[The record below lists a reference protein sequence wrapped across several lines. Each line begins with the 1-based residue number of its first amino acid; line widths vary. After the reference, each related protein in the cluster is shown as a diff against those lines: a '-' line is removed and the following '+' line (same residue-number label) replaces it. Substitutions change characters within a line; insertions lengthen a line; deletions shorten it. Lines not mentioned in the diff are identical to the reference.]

1 MTDEPKTPPPSDD
14 SATNSESSPEP
25 TPEPT
30 PEPAAESGAT
40 GAFDVNRLLEFLV
53 AYLKDPKSLWET
65 IQSILKDPTAFFGQS
80 EATDLN
86 RSLGFLGCMLIYGLG
101 FSLLGMILTLNV
113 AGFFLIIPGFL
124 IFSLI
129 WLLLASIVVWVFG
142 KPVAKGEGT
151 IQDGARV
158 VSWLSWIS
166 LINAFPL
173 FVFLPGILQALITIG
188 SLALWAYL
196 AIPAIAVTFK
206 TPGEGHKLPV
216 WIVAGILALFTLVS
230 SLLGTGAK
238 VVSESYS
245 DVIAQTEQK
254 VREMEAEYME
264 QLEEERAAEAAALA
278 AAEAAAQASSQPVA
292 EDPKKAVRDI
302 LKQLRQLGSADV
314 PRELK
319 QAFRKYNGHL
329 QGADFSGI
337 EVKGLDLRMLDL
349 TGARFRNAVMT
360 DWTFHGI
367 GNTPSSTLDE
377 ADFSGATMENVNMTG
392 VSAKGA
398 DFSKVTLVGRERAR
412 TVLDLEEADVSNADF
427 SDISFEG
434 NVDAKALYLGRAVVE
449 GASFRESQLP
459 NSDFTKARLRGADL
473 READL
478 REAVLNGA
486 DIRNANFSGA
496 DLTGMEI
503 TEQMTL
509 DHQFKPFDNPMPM
522 TEGANFSEARLD
534 GVNFQARIFRF
545 CDFSGASFVNANL
558 EAGNF
563 VGSNFSKADLSGAV
577 LKRANFAAVD
587 FSGAKFHQND
597 WENAHLAGAQ
607 IREIEPGE
615 ALLLPPLPAGS
626 KIPRLREG
634 RQSDAVADIVN
645 GSRTNQVGAD
655 LEKVSF
661 AKQRLTRI
669 DFTGANLKEADFNYA
684 ELGRCNFSRANLQG
698 ASFAFARI
706 NQCTFDEADLTGAS
720 FHGAAM
726 SSNSFVKAILRKADF
741 QYAGR
746 AEWSISD
753 RITFAGADL
762 QDADFRMARLSYLLP
777 SGLKSRRENT
787 LAMGIG
793 LGGSSGYVNFDGA
806 DLSGADLSDA
816 WLIEASLAGA
826 NLSDMTARRTDLSGF
841 YSNWDTIWGGADL
854 REANLAFGQIW
865 HKDTKRVTD
874 GKTDF
879 READVRGANL
889 FRFAFTPGTHIGA
902 ADFSGCV
909 FGADPWGKITDFKNG
924 PAGTDLGMVNF
935 EGATFKGA
943 DLRNCGFTNS
953 NLNGASFEDADLSRA
968 FFDVGNAVQAGGGLE
983 ANLKDWSLRYLNI
996 DFSGARLDEA
1006 NFDAGIFTG
1015 SDFSGTSS
1023 RGTEVHR
1030 DSSSSTPDGISYM
1043 NYAYGVPAS
1052 IGGS

>member
-1 MTDEPKTPPPSDD
+1 MTDEAKNPPPSDD
-14 SATNSESSPEP
+14 TNSNPESTPDSNEERP
-25 TPEPT
+25 TDSGT
-30 PEPAAESGAT
+30 P
-40 GAFDVNRLLEFLV
+40 GAFDFTRLLEFVV
-53 AYLKDPKSLWET
+53 AYIKDPKSVWST
-65 IQSILKDPTAFFGQS
+65 IQAILKDPAAFFGKS

-86 RSLGFLGCMLIYGLG
+86 RSLGFLGCILAYGLG

-113 AGFFLIIPGFL
+113 AGFFLVIPGFL
-124 IFSLI
+124 VFSLI
-129 WLLLASIVVWVFG
+129 WLLLASVVVWVFG
-142 KPVAKGEGT
+142 KVVSKGDGT

-173 FVFLPGILQALITIG
+173 FVYLPEVLRALITIG
-188 SLALWAYL
+188 TLALWAYL
-196 AIPAIAVTFK
+196 AIPAISVAFK
-206 TPGEGHKLPV
+206 TPGDAHKLPV
-216 WIVAGILALFTLVS
+216 WIVAGVLGLLTLVS
-230 SLLGTGAK
+230 SLVGTGAK
-238 VVSESYS
+238 AVAESYS
-245 DVIAQTEQK
+245 DVIAETEQK
-254 VREMEAEYME
+254 VREMEAAHLK
-264 QLEEERAAEAAALA
+264 QLEEERAAEAARAA
-278 AAEAAAQASSQPVA
+278 AAEATAQAGSEPA
-292 EDPKKAVRDI
+292 PENPRKAVSEI
-302 LKQLRQLGSADV
+302 LQQLRKLGNAEV

-412 TVLDLEEADVSNADF
+412 TVLDLEEADISNADF
-427 SDISFEG
+427 SDIRFQG
-434 NVDAKALYLGRAVVE
+434 DVGAKALYLGRATLE
-449 GASFRESQLP
+449 GATFRDSQLP
-459 NSDFTKARLRGADL
+459 NSDFTKARMKGADL
-473 READL
+473 RGADL

-607 IREIEPGE
+607 IREIEPGD

-626 KIPRLREG
+626 KVPRLREG

-669 DFTGANLKEADFNYA
+669 DFTGANLEEADFNYA
-684 ELGRCNFSRANLQG
+684 ELGRCNFSRANLKG
-698 ASFAFARI
+698 ASFVFARI

-720 FHGAAM
+720 FHGAAL
-726 SSNSFVKAILRKADF
+726 SSNTFIKAILRKADF

-746 AEWSISD
+746 AEWSPSD
-753 RITFAGADL
+753 KINFEGADL
-762 QDADFRMARLSYLLP
+762 READFRMARLSFLLA
-777 SGLKSRRENT
+777 SGLKSRQENT

-793 LGGSSGYVNFDGA
+793 LGASSSYVDFDGA
-806 DLSGADLSDA
+806 DLTGANLTDA
-816 WLIEASLAGA
+816 WMIEASLAGT
-826 NLSDMTARRTDLSGF
+826 NLTDVTAQRVDLAGF
-841 YSNWDTIWGGADL
+841 YSDWDTIWKDADL

-865 HKDTKRVTD
+865 HKDTKRVKD

-889 FRFAFTPGTHIGA
+889 FRFAFTPGTHVGA

-968 FFDVGNAVQAGGGLE
+968 LFDVGNAVQAGGALE

-1023 RGTEVHR
+1023 RGTKVHR